1 MTRSRDPAEIRQC
14 LRRHLGDRMRYLG
27 RQCQL
32 IDLLDDPLSVVLREL
47 DGEGEIQG
55 SQYGDAV
62 RRVPCLHRVP
72 VFDPQTGALSADIQ
86 ALCLL
91 DEDPPA

>member
-1 MTRSRDPAEIRQC
+1 
-14 LRRHLGDRMRYLG
+14 
-27 RQCQL
+27 
-32 IDLLDDPLSVVLREL
+32 VVLREL